1 MSFFNT
7 LLNIGETVVAPGAKT
22 RLKKEVAKWLSV
34 HYN

>member
-1 MSFFNT
+1 MNFFNKV
-7 LLNIGETVVAPGAKT
+7 LNIGETVVAPGVKT